1 MKLVKFPSLMVF
13 HGGFKRPSETKD
25 MRRHLQA
32 YYLSYKMCFKEIF
45 KVKIDENIE
54 IFYDFLAWIPNRYVK
69 VLFDFL
75 LQNEYISKK
84 SYEIKITQVSASH
97 RSLLANKLFWK
108 KNKWIRLMFKQ
119 ISQRID
125 ASNEKVDE
133 LVNKTLEYSVYWNN
147 LY

>member
-1 MKLVKFPSLMVF
+1 MVV

-54 IFYDFLAWIPNRYVK
+54 MFYDFLVWIPNRYAK

-84 SYEIKITQVSASH
+84 NYEIKIAQVSASH

-108 KNKWIRLMFKQ
+108 KNKWIRLMGKQ
-119 ISQRID
+119 ISRRFTSPKKRID
-125 ASNEKVDE
+125 G
-133 LVNKTLEYSVYWNN
+133 LVEESFEYSVYWNN
-147 LY
+147 LYKL